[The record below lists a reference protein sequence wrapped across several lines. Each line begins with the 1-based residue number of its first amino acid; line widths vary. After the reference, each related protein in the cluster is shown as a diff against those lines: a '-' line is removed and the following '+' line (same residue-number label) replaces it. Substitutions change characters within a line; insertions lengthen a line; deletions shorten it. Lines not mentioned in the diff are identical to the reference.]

1 MRLEQL
7 ISDFWEVVLMV
18 GIGTGISMTIAAMVF
33 IPLFRLVWKGEQ
45 Q

>member
-18 GIGTGISMTIAAMVF
+18 GIGTGISMTIAVMVF
-33 IPLFRLVWKGEQ
+33 VPLFRMAGKGKPQ
-45 Q
+45 